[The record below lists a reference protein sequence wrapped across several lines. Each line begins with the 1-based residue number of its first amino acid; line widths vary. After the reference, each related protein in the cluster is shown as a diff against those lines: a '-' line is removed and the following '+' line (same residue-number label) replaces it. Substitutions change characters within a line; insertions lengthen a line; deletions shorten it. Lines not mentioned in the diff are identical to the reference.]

1 MLGIETRHATPT
13 RLSVIDAPSFAGL
26 TALRPR
32 PAAHFA
38 FAPSAAG
45 AVSDDDLTLVSGLIG
60 ALEEWL
66 IDECASDAWVRA
78 LLPQPS
84 ARGNSH
90 FRAAAHVVCAS
101 LYGAKPEALREA
113 LARLDGLH
121 YALFPPAR
129 PA

>member
-1 MLGIETRHATPT
+1 M
-13 RLSVIDAPSFAGL
+13 VDAPLLAGL
-26 TALRPR
+26 SALRPGASSGR
-32 PAAHFA
+32 LPAVDAAQFA
-38 FAPSAAG
+38 FAPSAGG
-45 AVSDDDLTLVSGLIG
+45 AVSDDDLTLVAGLIG

-66 IDECASDAWVRA
+66 IDERASDLWVRA

-101 LYGAKPEALREA
+101 LYGAKPEALSDA

-121 YALFPPAR
+121 CALFPPGR